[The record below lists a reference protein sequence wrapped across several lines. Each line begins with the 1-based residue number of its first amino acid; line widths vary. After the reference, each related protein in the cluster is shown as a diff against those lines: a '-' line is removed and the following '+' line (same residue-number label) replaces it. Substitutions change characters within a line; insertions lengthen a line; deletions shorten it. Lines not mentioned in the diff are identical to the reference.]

1 MIERGSINTNSLSG
15 QRSKMEN
22 LVKLLNKVRTSI
34 YIGEK
39 KKRVRRRELGGTREA
54 NGI

>member
-1 MIERGSINTNSLSG
+1 MREACSINTNGLSG

-22 LVKLLNKVRTSI
+22 LVKLLNKVRTI

>member
-1 MIERGSINTNSLSG
+1 MREACSINANDLSG